1 MKSKKKQTASELMTL
16 EGDSIPQPVRK
27 KRGGLRLKAKHHRR
41 LKKALAV
48 GSAFAILVGGTFG
61 INAIFFNKAAPN
73 IVERVLRQSGMTCL
87 RTVLRP
93 ICTLL
98 LKISAT

>member
-1 MKSKKKQTASELMTL
+1 MTL

-73 IVERVLRQSGMTCL
+73 IVEKGFE
-87 RTVLRP
+87 TVKYDVP
-93 ICTLL
+93 TDGSTPDLL
-98 LKISAT
+98 SALENIG